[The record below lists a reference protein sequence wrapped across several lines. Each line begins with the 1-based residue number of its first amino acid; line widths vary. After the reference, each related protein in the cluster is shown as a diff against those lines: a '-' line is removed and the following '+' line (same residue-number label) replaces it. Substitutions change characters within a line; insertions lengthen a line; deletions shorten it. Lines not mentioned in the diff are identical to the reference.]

1 MDMMRMPI
9 ALVVVFCLLWSATNA
24 LYFKLTPGMKKWF
37 TDDVIEGSMLKS
49 IITIEDEIPLLSEN
63 DGVISTI
70 FHPKLKEVNKKV
82 IGGKSGIHTII
93 ASMSGIHKIWL
104 EGTKQLFSI
113 LPVQELKVS
122 IKILDEKEL
131 DKKLVTSLDT
141 EDLKE
146 SRDILLQIMTKT
158 SELLIEQEYEQK
170 KEDMFVDYKN
180 SLISKIFWLALVQIS
195 VFILA
200 SIWIIWSLKNFMS
213 K

>member
-1 MDMMRMPI
+1 M
-9 ALVVVFCLLWSATNA
+9 
-24 LYFKLTPGMKKWF
+24 
-37 TDDVIEGSMLKS
+37 
-49 IITIEDEIPLLSEN
+49 
-63 DGVISTI
+63 
-70 FHPKLKEVNKKV
+70 
-82 IGGKSGIHTII
+82 
-93 ASMSGIHKIWL
+93 
-104 EGTKQLFSI
+104 
-113 LPVQELKVS
+113 S

-200 SIWIIWSLKNFMS
+200 SIWII
-213 K
+213 